1 MPEKQDEK
9 RRLGKGLSD
18 IFKEFE
24 LQEQLEL
31 LQKDPQKTKFTI
43 AVDHIVPNP
52 YQPRKRFDETK
63 LEELAASIRQ
73 YGILTPIL
81 LRPKNGHYEI
91 VTGERRFRAALRCGL
106 QEVPAV
112 LENFDDAAMM
122 EVALIEN
129 IQREDLTPIEEAR
142 AYANLIQN
150 LKMTQGQMAKK
161 LGKSRPYVA
170 NVLRLLDLP
179 PSIQVLL
186 ENHQLTM
193 GHARTLIGLSESDA
207 SALAQ
212 TMMDEQLNVRSAER
226 LVARQKA
233 QTTKRQATDL
243 EQALQEVLGRE
254 IHIRAHELLLP
265 HRGTDDIEAW
275 LQALQG
281 RMK

>member
-233 QTTKRQATDL
+233 QTTKRQATAL

-254 IHIRAHELLLP
+254 VHIRAHELLLP

>member
-31 LQKDPQKTKFTI
+31 LQQDPQKTKFTI

-52 YQPRKRFDETK
+52 SQPRKKFDETK

-81 LRPKNGHYEI
+81 LRPHEGHYEI
-91 VTGERRFRAALRCGL
+91 VTGERRYRAALRCGL

-179 PSIQVLL
+179 ESIQSLL
-186 ENHQLTM
+186 ENNQLTM
-193 GHARTLIGLSESDA
+193 GHARTLIGLSESEA

-212 TMMDEQLNVRSAER
+212 TMMAEKLNVRSAER
-226 LVARQKA
+226 LGARQKA
-233 QTTKRQATDL
+233 HKTQQQATSL
-243 EQALQEVLGRE
+243 EQALQQVLGRDARIREHE
-254 IHIRAHELLLP
+254 IILP
-265 HRGTDDIEAW
+265 HRGVDDIEAW
-275 LQALQG
+275 LQTLQK

>member
-233 QTTKRQATDL
+233 QTIKRQATAL

-254 IHIRAHELLLP
+254 VHIRAHELLLP

>member
-233 QTTKRQATDL
+233 QTTKRQATAL
-243 EQALQEVLGRE
+243 EQVLQEVLGRE
-254 IHIRAHELLLP
+254 VHIRAHELLLP

>member
-129 IQREDLTPIEEAR
+129 IQREDLTPIEGAR

-233 QTTKRQATDL
+233 QTTKRQATAL
-243 EQALQEVLGRE
+243 EQVLQEVLGRE
-254 IHIRAHELLLP
+254 VHIRAHELLLP

>member
-1 MPEKQDEK
+1 
-9 RRLGKGLSD
+9 
-18 IFKEFE
+18 
-24 LQEQLEL
+24 
-31 LQKDPQKTKFTI
+31 
-43 AVDHIVPNP
+43 VDHIVPNP

-233 QTTKRQATDL
+233 QTTKRQATAL
-243 EQALQEVLGRE
+243 EQVLQEVLGRE
-254 IHIRAHELLLP
+254 VHIRAHELLLP